1 MYPADNDNI
10 IESLVRDMS
19 KLEIEFVGNDFK
31 KREAIKNCMSPF
43 SAKMNPGSQMKFEV
57 DFINGMAAVLKPSR
71 LGDSQDFR
79 K

>member
-19 KLEIEFVGNDFK
+19 KLEIEFVGKDFK

-57 DFINGMAAVLKPSR
+57 DFTNGMTAVLKPSR